1 MDDSEPAIAN
11 DQVDDQNAFLDDQN
25 RLIKSNFFEQNL
37 LERAEER
44 DIDWLLQQFNP
55 DSDESDALLLQKI
68 TGLE

>member
-1 MDDSEPAIAN
+1 MDDGKPATSN
-11 DQVDDQNAFLDDQN
+11 DQVEDQNSLIDDES